1 MHAIVM
7 VHKMQ
12 RLALATSATRNAAA
26 SSTAAAAPAAAAAT
40 AAAATT
46 EGEGDE
52 AAATTTI
59 EEEEEEEGEA
69 VGTGQNGGEGG
80 LGRSHSI
87 TSNPIKATH
96 PPCK

>member
-26 SSTAAAAPAAAAAT
+26 SSTAAAAPAAAAAV
-40 AAAATT
+40 TT
-46 EGEGDE
+46 EGEEDE
-52 AAATTTI
+52 AVATTTI

>member
-40 AAAATT
+40 AAATT

-59 EEEEEEEGEA
+59 EEEEEEGEA